1 MNPNNS
7 TNNSTNNNYKKN
19 NSYKKHNNYKSTNYN
34 NKKLKY
40 NQNNNQNNNL
50 YYNPYYIPT
59 YDTYYNPTYDPYYN
73 PTYDPYYIPIYD
85 PYYIPTYDTYYN
97 PTYDPYY
104 IPIYDPYANPPNNLN
119 INQPFFPPNNL
130 NNPPFFPPNNLNN
143 SQPTN
148 LPDISLVDLLNSLKS
163 SDDKITV
170 EKPVVKTQ
178 KNIDFTDI
186 KIESLEDL
194 VKLIDNNKY
203 DSQYEYNID
212 LEGLTKIKDDL
223 IQLINMIGLKK
234 LKKSIFEQ
242 ILYFIQ
248 KLQSDD
254 FKHTVL
260 YGPPGT
266 GKTEVAK
273 ILGRIYSK
281 IGILSKNIFKK
292 VSRSDLVAGYLGQ
305 TAIKT
310 KDVIKQCL
318 GGVLF
323 IDEAY
328 SLGTV
333 SKTDSF
339 SRECIDTICHESSE
353 HKKDLII
360 MIAGY
365 ENELKES
372 FFELNKGLDSRF
384 IWRFEFE
391 PYSAYE
397 LSEIFLLKIKESAWN
412 IDIDTKELQ
421 KWFETNINSFKFFGR
436 DIEVLFLKTKIA
448 HSRRIFGLDKE
459 FIKKINMLD
468 LNNGFILFKESIKEK
483 KSIISSMYC

>member
-1 MNPNNS
+1 MNP
-7 TNNSTNNNYKKN
+7 NNNYKK
-19 NSYKKHNNYKSTNYN
+19 YN
-34 NKKLKY
+34 NKKKQTSYNNNYKKSKY
-40 NQNNNQNNNL
+40 NDSYNQPYNGTYNGTYNDSQYNQQPYYDPL
-50 YYNPYYIPT
+50 YQPYYDPLYQQPYYDPLYQPYYDPLYQQPYYDPLYQPQYYNPYY
-59 YDTYYNPTYDPYYN
+59 NPYY
-73 PTYDPYYIPIYD
+73 YPYYHP
-85 PYYIPTYDTYYN
+85 
-97 PTYDPYY
+97 
-104 IPIYDPYANPPNNLN
+104 L
-119 INQPFFPPNNL
+119 
-130 NNPPFFPPNNLNN
+130 
-143 SQPTN
+143 N
-148 LPDISLVDLLNSLKS
+148 LPDKSTTNLLNALPDKSVIDLLNSLKTEKQV
-163 SDDKITV
+163 SDLLNKTD
-170 EKPVVKTQ
+170 EKPIIKTQ
-178 KNIDFTDI
+178 KNIDFKDI
-186 KIESLEDL
+186 KIECLEDL
-194 VKLIDNNKY
+194 VKLIENNIY

-223 IQLINMIGLKK
+223 IQLISMVGLKK

-292 VSRSDLVAGYLGQ
+292 VSRSDLVAGFLGQ

-333 SKTDSF
+333 SKSDSF
-339 SRECIDTICHESSE
+339 SRECIDTLCHESSE

-391 PYSAYE
+391 PYSAHE
-397 LSEIFLLKIKESAWN
+397 LSEIFLLKIKASNWN
-412 IDIDTKELQ
+412 INVDSKELQ
-421 KWFETNINSFKFFGR
+421 KWFETNISSFKFFGR

-448 HSRRIFGLDKE
+448 HSRRIFGLEKE
-459 FIKKINMLD
+459 FIKKINILD
-468 LNNGFILFKESIKEK
+468 LNNGFSLFKESIKEK
-483 KSIISSMYC
+483 ISIIPSMYC

>member
-1 MNPNNS
+1 MNPYNINNTHNSATNNATNNVTNNATNNS
-7 TNNSTNNNYKKN
+7 TNNSTNY
-19 NSYKKHNNYKSTNYN
+19 H
-34 NKKLKY
+34 NKKRK
-40 NQNNNQNNNL
+40 
-50 YYNPYYIPT
+50 YYNKKQKYHNKKFIDPPMNHQQPQNIVPEHPPYLPT
-59 YDTYYNPTYDPYYN
+59 SNNINPYYDPYYN
-73 PTYDPYYIPIYD
+73 PYYNVYYDPYYNLYYD
-85 PYYIPTYDTYYN
+85 PYYNLY
-97 PTYDPYY
+97 YDPYY
-104 IPIYDPYANPPNNLN
+104 NPNFKPEFKSEFKSESKPEFKPEFKPESKPDFKPESEL
-119 INQPFFPPNNL
+119 PPLSFF
-130 NNPPFFPPNNLNN
+130 
-143 SQPTN
+143 
-148 LPDISLVDLLNSLKS
+148 I
-163 SDDKITV
+163 
-170 EKPVVKTQ
+170 KPK
-178 KNIDFTDI
+178 KNIDFKDI
-186 KIESLEDL
+186 KIDCLEDL
-194 VKLIDNNKY
+194 VKLIDNNIY

-333 SKTDSF
+333 SKSDSF

-391 PYSAYE
+391 PYSAHE
-397 LSEIFLLKIKESAWN
+397 LLEIFLLKIKESNWTIN
-412 IDIDTKELQ
+412 IDSKELQ

-459 FIKKINMLD
+459 FIKKINISD
-468 LNNGFILFKESIKEK
+468 LNNGYILFKESIKEK
-483 KSIISSMYC
+483 NNIISSMYC

>member
-7 TNNSTNNNYKKN
+7 TNNSTNNYKKN
-19 NSYKKHNNYKSTNYN
+19 KQRTYYN
-34 NKKLKY
+34 NKKSKY
-40 NQNNNQNNNL
+40 NKTSTGQHEPPPNPS
-50 YYNPYYIPT
+50 YNPYYSYYPYYPP
-59 YDTYYNPTYDPYYN
+59 YDPLYNQPYDPLYNPPYNPSYNPYNPPYNPYNPPYDPLYN
-73 PTYDPYYIPIYD
+73 PYNPPYDPLYD
-85 PYYIPTYDTYYN
+85 PLYN
-97 PTYDPYY
+97 PEH
-104 IPIYDPYANPPNNLN
+104 
-119 INQPFFPPNNL
+119 NQQ
-130 NNPPFFPPNNLNN
+130 NN
-143 SQPTN
+143 SLN
-148 LPDISLVDLLNSLKS
+148 LSDKSIVDLLNSLKTEKNKTEKLN
-163 SDDKITV
+163 DNLLDKS
-170 EKPVVKTQ
+170 VVKIK
-178 KNIDFTDI
+178 KNIDFKDI
-186 KIESLEDL
+186 KIECLEDL

-333 SKTDSF
+333 SKSDSF

-384 IWRFEFE
+384 IWKFEFE
-391 PYSAYE
+391 PYSAHE
-397 LSEIFLLKIKESAWN
+397 LSEIFLLKIKESEWN
-412 IDIDTKELQ
+412 INIDSKELQ

-483 KSIISSMYC
+483 KSIIPSMYC

>member
-1 MNPNNS
+1 MNP
-7 TNNSTNNNYKKN
+7 
-19 NSYKKHNNYKSTNYN
+19 
-34 NKKLKY
+34 Y
-40 NQNNNQNNNL
+40 NQNNATNNAHNNYNKKRK
-50 YYNPYYIPT
+50 YYNKKHKNHTQLPTNNIHNIQTPTNNIHNMQTPYYHLG
-59 YDTYYNPTYDPYYN
+59 YDPYYN
-73 PTYDPYYIPIYD
+73 PYYNPVYDPYYNLYYD
-85 PYYIPTYDTYYN
+85 PYYNLYYEPMHN
-97 PTYDPYY
+97 LYY
-104 IPIYDPYANPPNNLN
+104 EPVYNKKTEPEPKPKQPE
-119 INQPFFPPNNL
+119 IN
-130 NNPPFFPPNNLNN
+130 
-143 SQPTN
+143 
-148 LPDISLVDLLNSLKS
+148 KS
-163 SDDKITV
+163 ES
-170 EKPVVKTQ
+170 ELVKTE
-178 KNIDFTDI
+178 KNIDLKDV
-186 KIESLEDL
+186 KIECLEDL
-194 VKLIDNNKY
+194 VKLIDSNKY

-223 IQLINMIGLKK
+223 IQLNTMIGLKK

-310 KDVIKQCL
+310 KDVIKECL

-333 SKTDSF
+333 SKSDSF

-391 PYSAYE
+391 PYSACE
-397 LSEIFLLKIKESAWN
+397 LLEIFLLKIKESKWDIN
-412 IDIDTKELQ
+412 IDSKELQ

-448 HSRRIFGLDKE
+448 HSRRIFGLGKE

-468 LNNGFILFKESIKEK
+468 LNNGFSLFKESIKEK
-483 KSIISSMYC
+483 KSIIPSMYC

>member
-1 MNPNNS
+1 M
-7 TNNSTNNNYKKN
+7 
-19 NSYKKHNNYKSTNYN
+19 
-34 NKKLKY
+34 
-40 NQNNNQNNNL
+40 
-50 YYNPYYIPT
+50 
-59 YDTYYNPTYDPYYN
+59 
-73 PTYDPYYIPIYD
+73 
-85 PYYIPTYDTYYN
+85 
-97 PTYDPYY
+97 
-104 IPIYDPYANPPNNLN
+104 
-119 INQPFFPPNNL
+119 
-130 NNPPFFPPNNLNN
+130 
-143 SQPTN
+143 
-148 LPDISLVDLLNSLKS
+148 V
-163 SDDKITV
+163 
-170 EKPVVKTQ
+170 
-178 KNIDFTDI
+178 
-186 KIESLEDL
+186 
-194 VKLIDNNKY
+194 
-203 DSQYEYNID
+203 
-212 LEGLTKIKDDL
+212 
-223 IQLINMIGLKK
+223 GLKK

-292 VSRSDLVAGYLGQ
+292 VSRSDLVAGFLGQ

-333 SKTDSF
+333 SKSDSF
-339 SRECIDTICHESSE
+339 SRECIDTLCHESSE

-391 PYSAYE
+391 PYSAHE
-397 LSEIFLLKIKESAWN
+397 LSEIFLLKIKESNWN
-412 IDIDTKELQ
+412 INVDSKELQ

-436 DIEVLFLKTKIA
+436 DVEVLFLKTKIA

-468 LNNGFILFKESIKEK
+468 LNNGFSLFKESIKEK
-483 KSIISSMYC
+483 KSIIPSMYC